1 MQNLTAVQTEYS
13 LFWREPETSL
23 LPTCEELGIGFV
35 PFSPRGADFLTGAI
49 TAKTVFPPEDFRNNV
64 PRFSPEA
71 HATNLAL
78 TDLLHAIVTPAQV
91 ALARLLAQKT
101 VDRANPGRRPPVA
114 AEAEFGRRSY
124 DFARSNPRLGHGGKR
139 GALPARRAAAIGG
152 IVDHGALTRPTL

>member
-91 ALARLLAQKT
+91 ALARLLAQKPWIVPIPGAARLSRLKQNLGGAAMTLPEAILACVT
-101 VDRANPGRRPPVA
+101 VESA
-114 AEAEFGRRSY
+114 ALCLQG
-124 DFARSNPRLGHGGKR
+124 ARLPSA
-139 GALPARRAAAIGG
+139 ALSITG
-152 IVDHGALTRPTL
+152 L